1 MSRRATIARI
11 FSVLALACLLT
22 LAFPPGSIGAEKS
35 GSIYLTGKFLVA
47 KPKMADPRF
56 VESVIYMV
64 KHDSEGA
71 MGLIVNR
78 PIGSGPMA
86 SLLEGFEIEAQGV
99 SGEARLNY
107 GGPIDTG
114 SLLVLHSDDYEGPG
128 TTVLGGHLALTGSS
142 SVLKA
147 IARGEG
153 PKDHL
158 FVYGLASWGAGQL
171 ESEMAR
177 DDWTTA
183 PADLELIFAD
193 DPDKTWEKAT
203 ARSGLPL

>member
-1 MSRRATIARI
+1 M
-11 FSVLALACLLT
+11 V
-22 LAFPPGSIGAEKS
+22 LAFPPGSSGAEKS

-64 KHDSEGA
+64 KHDREGA

-78 PIGSGPMA
+78 LIGSGPMA
-86 SLLEGFEIEAQGV
+86 SFLEGFEIEAQGV

-107 GGPIDTG
+107 GGPVNTG
-114 SLLVLHSDDYEGPG
+114 SLLVLHSVDYEGPG
-128 TTVLGGHLALTGSS
+128 TTFLGGHLALTVRS

-147 IARGEG
+147 IARGAG

-158 FVYGLASWGAGQL
+158 FVFGYAGWGAGQL

-183 PADLELIFAD
+183 PADKALIFAD